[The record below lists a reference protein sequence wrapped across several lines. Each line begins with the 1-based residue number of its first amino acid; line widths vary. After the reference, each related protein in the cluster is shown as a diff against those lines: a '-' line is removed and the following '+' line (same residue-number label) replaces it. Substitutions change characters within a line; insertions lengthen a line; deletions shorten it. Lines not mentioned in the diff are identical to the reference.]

1 MSQKK
6 IIIDTD
12 RHKGR
17 LFKVSPSGR
26 KLHVYDVEPGWFGS
40 KLRRIGEAADL
51 DDALEII
58 KTSVEGAI
66 QNIRIQPW

>member
-12 RHKGR
+12 RHKGC

-26 KLHVYDVEPGWFGS
+26 EFHIYEVKPGWLGS
-40 KLRRIGEAADL
+40 TQRRIGEAADF

-58 KTSVEGAI
+58 KTSVDGTI
-66 QNIRIQPW
+66 RNIRIQSW